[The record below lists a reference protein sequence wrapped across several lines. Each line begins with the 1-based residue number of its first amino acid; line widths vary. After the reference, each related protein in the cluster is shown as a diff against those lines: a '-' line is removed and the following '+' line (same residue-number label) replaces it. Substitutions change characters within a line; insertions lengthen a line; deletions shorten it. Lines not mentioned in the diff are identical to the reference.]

1 MTEFTETLEF
11 SGAEGRPVTARLDL
25 PAGPPRAIAI
35 FAHCFACAADTIAT
49 ARISRAMAERGIAI
63 LRFDFTGL
71 SHDDFPGRAFSAT
84 VADITAAA
92 RALAA
97 QGRAPSILVGHSLG
111 GSAVLAAAGDIP
123 GIRAVATINAPADAA
138 HVSRVVTGLGAETGA
153 DGARELRLAGHS
165 VTIHPDFLEDLAA
178 ARLEARIAALRVP
191 LLVLHAP
198 RDAVVGIDNA
208 AAIFGAAKHPKS
220 FISLDDADHMLSR
233 AEDAD
238 YAAGVLAAWAARYVT
253 IPEAT
258 RPGNLVHVTETGRG
272 RYQQLVE
279 VHGHSLLADEPA
291 AVGGEGS
298 GPNPYDF
305 LAIALGTCT
314 AMTLRM
320 YAEKK
325 KLALGRVSVAVDH
338 AKVHAEDCADC
349 EGRTGRIDRFERV
362 LTVEGALDAALA
374 EKLVE
379 IAGKCPVHR
388 TLEQSSV
395 VVTRLAETPP
405 EES

>member
-1 MTEFTETLEF
+1 M
-11 SGAEGRPVTARLDL
+11 
-25 PAGPPRAIAI
+25 
-35 FAHCFACAADTIAT
+35 
-49 ARISRAMAERGIAI
+49 
-63 LRFDFTGL
+63 
-71 SHDDFPGRAFSAT
+71 
-84 VADITAAA
+84 
-92 RALAA
+92 
-97 QGRAPSILVGHSLG
+97 
-111 GSAVLAAAGDIP
+111 
-123 GIRAVATINAPADAA
+123 
-138 HVSRVVTGLGAETGA
+138 
-153 DGARELRLAGHS
+153 
-165 VTIHPDFLEDLAA
+165 
-178 ARLEARIAALRVP
+178 
-191 LLVLHAP
+191 
-198 RDAVVGIDNA
+198 
-208 AAIFGAAKHPKS
+208 
-220 FISLDDADHMLSR
+220 
-233 AEDAD
+233 
-238 YAAGVLAAWAARYVT
+238 
-253 IPEAT
+253 
-258 RPGNLVHVTETGRG
+258 HVTETGRG
-272 RYQQLVE
+272 RFQQLVE